1 MSLVDKK
8 LIDWIISIFLLPDS
22 GALNDPNIFKI
33 IQTTCMTTNLGNFSY
48 NDQITFKNY
57 RDLYVN
63 FDVTMVT
70 EVLTALFYNTCLFY
84 YIK

>member
-8 LIDWIISIFLLPDS
+8 LIDWILSILLLPDS
-22 GALNDPNIFKI
+22 AALKDPNIFKI
-33 IQTTCMTTNLGNFSY
+33 IQTTCLTTNLGNFSY
-48 NDQITFKNY
+48 NDQITFY

-70 EVLTALFYNTCLFY
+70 EVLTALFYNICLFY
-84 YIK
+84 CTK

>member
-22 GALNDPNIFKI
+22 AVLKDPNIFKI

-48 NDQITFKNY
+48 NDQITFY
-57 RDLYVN
+57 